1 MPVRTVSDQPYRLQ
15 KFKMRLFGASDIRQ
29 PDIQVGS
36 SERNIFDEVM
46 SLFKSILLHG
56 TAKFSR
62 KPKRFARGSP
72 WLNLAA

>member
-36 SERNIFDEVM
+36 SERNIFDEVI
-46 SLFKSILLHG
+46 SNVTFQINTSTWHC
-56 TAKFSR
+56 
-62 KPKRFARGSP
+62 
-72 WLNLAA
+72 